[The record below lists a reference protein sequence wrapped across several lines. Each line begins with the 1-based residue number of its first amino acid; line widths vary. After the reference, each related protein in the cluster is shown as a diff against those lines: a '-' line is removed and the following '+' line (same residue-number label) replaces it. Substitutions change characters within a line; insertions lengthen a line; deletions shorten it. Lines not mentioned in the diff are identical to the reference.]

1 MNINNVNNWWIR
13 HTDRQADR
21 QADRKTDRQSQI
33 DGGLTDRKM
42 SRQTD
47 Y

>member
-21 QADRKTDRQSQI
+21 QADRKTDRQTV
-33 DGGLTDRKM
+33 TDRW
-42 SRQTD
+42 RTD
-47 Y
+47 